1 MKKINILYIVIG
13 IIFVGF
19 CILTYNTYNTNHV
32 RSWSKA
38 PLLVNHGKDIQCTV
52 YCFNVNGKDEW
63 ALVYGNPQLD
73 KYPLVRIQSQCITG
87 IELDDTECDCKQ
99 NLQNSKKIIAENPNG
114 GILFLLNQDGKS
126 HGGVIKLKELK
137 LRRQNVKQ
145 QDIIN
150 KLHNG
155 DWDKRDYYSV
165 KEMLNIIGANTT
177 IRLITRY
184 PDKTRDISK
193 AGIIIKEIIK
203 YPYELTQHNYE
214 YLKMKKSFGYK
225 FESL

>member
-1 MKKINILYIVIG
+1 M
-13 IIFVGF
+13 
-19 CILTYNTYNTNHV
+19 
-32 RSWSKA
+32 
-38 PLLVNHGKDIQCTV
+38 
-52 YCFNVNGKDEW
+52 
-63 ALVYGNPQLD
+63 
-73 KYPLVRIQSQCITG
+73 
-87 IELDDTECDCKQ
+87 
-99 NLQNSKKIIAENPNG
+99 
-114 GILFLLNQDGKS
+114 
-126 HGGVIKLKELK
+126 IKLKEIA
-137 LRRQNVKQ
+137 LRRQNFKQ

-155 DWDKRDYYSV
+155 DWDKREYYSV